1 MKLTYTKRL
10 LRFII
15 IVKGMMQY
23 EKICF
28 VLTVSTGLTYTSI
41 FPAPAVLNNEDLKRY
56 FSTYYDVSINYIR
69 DKDSVDYLVVPDP
82 FIPFENENEL
92 PIIKVPALLF
102 MTNDFEGIKN
112 SIDSYFEN
120 RKD

>member
-1 MKLTYTKRL
+1 MKLTYTKRF

-41 FPAPAVLNNEDLKRY
+41 FPAPAVLNNEDLK
-56 FSTYYDVSINYIR
+56 SIFQRITMFRLITLEIR
-69 DKDSVDYLVVPDP
+69 
-82 FIPFENENEL
+82 IPL
-92 PIIKVPALLF
+92 II
-102 MTNDFEGIKN
+102 
-112 SIDSYFEN
+112 
-120 RKD
+120 

>member
-1 MKLTYTKRL
+1 MKLTYTKRF

-82 FIPFENENEL
+82 FIPFENEN
-92 PIIKVPALLF
+92 
-102 MTNDFEGIKN
+102 
-112 SIDSYFEN
+112 
-120 RKD
+120 

>member
-1 MKLTYTKRL
+1 MK
-10 LRFII
+10 
-15 IVKGMMQY
+15 
-23 EKICF
+23 KICF
-28 VLTVSTGLTYTSI
+28 VLIVSTGLTYTSI

-82 FIPFENENEL
+82 FIPFENENKL

-112 SIDSYFEN
+112 SIDSYFKN
-120 RKD
+120 RKE